1 MASQAWDGRPVN
13 PDLSGWYWLVRQ
25 NGPSLRHA
33 AWFRCDQ
40 CHQWEAEP
48 GLSLAP
54 SKPQPVAGE
63 FLPLRLR
70 QSRAAWRTPHGK
82 RQGQV

>member
-1 MASQAWDGRPVN
+1 MASQAWDGRPAN

-48 GLSLAP
+48 GLSFSAEQTTAGGWRILAATTP
-54 SKPQPVAGE
+54 PESGSVAD
-63 FLPLRLR
+63 
-70 QSRAAWRTPHGK
+70 AAR
-82 RQGQV
+82 